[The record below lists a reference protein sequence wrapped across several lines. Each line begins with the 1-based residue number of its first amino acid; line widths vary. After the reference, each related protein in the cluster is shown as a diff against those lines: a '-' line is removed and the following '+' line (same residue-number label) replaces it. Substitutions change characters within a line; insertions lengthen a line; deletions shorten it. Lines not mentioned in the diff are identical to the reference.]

1 MSIIMEAS
9 MHGTFERP
17 YDRESR
23 VRRSAGTSFLIL
35 PIFLVIV
42 VVALTIVQPNTS
54 NWIAEAVQ
62 AEFVGD
68 TPSELSPTQL
78 AQPAAEPRST
88 TSDWISRVQTAWR
101 GQR

>member
-1 MSIIMEAS
+1 

-23 VRRSAGTSFLIL
+23 VRRSAETSFLIL

-42 VVALTIVQPNTS
+42 AVALMIVQPNTS

-78 AQPAAEPRST
+78 AQPAAEARFV

>member
-1 MSIIMEAS
+1 
-9 MHGTFERP
+9 MHGTIERP

-42 VVALTIVQPNTS
+42 VVALMIIQPNTS
-54 NWIAEAVQ
+54 TWIAEAVQ
-62 AEFVGD
+62 AEFVGG
-68 TPSELSPTQL
+68 TPSELSPMQF
-78 AQPAAEPRST
+78 AEPAAEPRSM
-88 TSDWISRVQTAWR
+88 TSGLISRFQTAWR